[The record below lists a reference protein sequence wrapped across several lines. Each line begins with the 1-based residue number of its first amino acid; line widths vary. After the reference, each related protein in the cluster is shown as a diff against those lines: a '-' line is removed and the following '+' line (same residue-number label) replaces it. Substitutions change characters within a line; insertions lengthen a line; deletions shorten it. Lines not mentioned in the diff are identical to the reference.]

1 MNYFL
6 PRFRNTG
13 HCTAGSDLI
22 VAKTAMFCSP
32 QTNARVASRSADP
45 SKVYPLTGGSSTEPD
60 TLNHV
65 RGYVD
70 FGVVVEF
77 PKWIKVI
84 TSYEELNGA

>member
-6 PRFRNTG
+6 PRFRNTTD
-13 HCTAGSDLI
+13 CTAGSDLI
-22 VAKTAMFCSP
+22 VAKTTS
-32 QTNARVASRSADP
+32 QTNARIASRSADP

-70 FGVVVEF
+70 FVVVDVVEF

-84 TSYEELNGA
+84 TRRRVEWG